1 MAGCRPSAERNGTE
15 PRLPSPGWV
24 GLCTLFSRDDGT
36 PSPRPRRSAPGGP
49 PSARGLAGR
58 HRAGQNRR
66 GPPRAGGSAFLP
78 PWGADDKTER
88 NPFPMKM
95 KTIPW
100 KSAFLRV
107 ALGQAVS
114 QLGSHGV
121 QFALIWWLAEE
132 TASPGV
138 LGAAGLVAY
147 LPMTLLSPPGGV
159 AADRWNR
166 KVLCITADLAMG
178 GGGPGVCRPAGPVCP
193 APLDRAD
200 PAGPAGVGRPSSD
213 RPSSP
218 SSPAGAGGPV
228 GPGQRL
234 DAAAQRRGLPP
245 GAGDRGGP
253 VRGLPLPVVL
263 LSDVVG
269 AALASLAL
277 AGVKI
282 PPLVRQADQTG
293 GFWAEFQA
301 GLAVF
306 RRDRAL
312 GRLVAA
318 QALCMFFYAPLSAFY
333 PLMTSDYFSARPG
346 TAARVE
352 LAFAVGMVVSAFA
365 FSKVGQVGGSSGCPA
380 WVCSPWGGGRPC
392 AGCPHPRGLG
402 GLCRAVPGAGG
413 RRTTCTSSP
422 LQAYLQETVPAE
434 QMGRAFSVLTLISS
448 AAMPVG
454 LLVSAPWPSRW
465 GWPSGSC
472 CPALPCWR
480 GPPPSWPSAAPPRPR
495 RRRASREPLS
505 SPNRAPAEK
514 SAPASH
520 GDAGALLEE
529 EAAGVTWRIPRP

>member
-1 MAGCRPSAERNGTE
+1 
-15 PRLPSPGWV
+15 
-24 GLCTLFSRDDGT
+24 
-36 PSPRPRRSAPGGP
+36 
-49 PSARGLAGR
+49 
-58 HRAGQNRR
+58 
-66 GPPRAGGSAFLP
+66 
-78 PWGADDKTER
+78 
-88 NPFPMKM
+88 MKM

-147 LPMTLLSPPGGV
+147 LPMTLLSPLAGV

-178 GGGPGVCRPAGPVCP
+178 GAALGYAVLLGQFALPPWTVLILLGLRGVGSTFQQPAIQSILPQLVPGDQLVRANGWMQLLNGGAFLLGPVI
-193 APLDRAD
+193 
-200 PAGPAGVGRPSSD
+200 
-213 RPSSP
+213 
-218 SSPAGAGGPV
+218 GAA
-228 GPGQRL
+228 L
-234 DAAAQRRGLPP
+234 YAAF
-245 GAGDRGGP
+245 
-253 VRGLPLPVVL
+253 PLPVVL

-282 PPLVRQADQTG
+282 PPLVRQGDPTG

-333 PLMTSDYFSARPG
+333 PLMTSDYFQRSAWYG
-346 TAARVE
+346 SAVE
-352 LAFAVGMVVSAFA
+352 LAFAVGMVVSAFV
-365 FSKVGQVGGSSGCPA
+365 FSKVGQVGGKLRLSSLGLFA
-380 WVCSPWGGGRPC
+380 MGGGAALCGLLP
-392 AGCPHPRGLG
+392 PHPGGLG

-413 RRTTCTSSP
+413 GGQRAP
-422 LQAYLQETVPAE
+422 HPPAGLPPGDGAGGADGAGLLGAHPDLLGGHAGGPAGE
-434 QMGRAFSVLTLISS
+434 QPPGRAGGG
-448 AAMPVG
+448 G
-454 LLVSAPWPSRW
+454 LLV
-465 GWPSGSC
+465 
-472 CPALPCWR
+472 PAVRPGHAGGDR
-480 GPPPSWPSAAPPRPR
+480 RHPGPPPPRPGPGGGGPAVSRPRPKPGAR
-495 RRRASREPLS
+495 RK
-505 SPNRAPAEK
+505 N
-514 SAPASH
+514 APASH
-520 GDAGALLEE
+520 GDAGALCWEE
-529 EAAGVTWRIPRP
+529 GVAGVTWRIPRP

>member
-1 MAGCRPSAERNGTE
+1 
-15 PRLPSPGWV
+15 
-24 GLCTLFSRDDGT
+24 
-36 PSPRPRRSAPGGP
+36 
-49 PSARGLAGR
+49 
-58 HRAGQNRR
+58 
-66 GPPRAGGSAFLP
+66 
-78 PWGADDKTER
+78 
-88 NPFPMKM
+88 MKM

-147 LPMTLLSPPGGV
+147 LPMTLLSPLAGV

-178 GGGPGVCRPAGPVCP
+178 GAALGYAVLLGQFALPPWTVLILLGLRGVGSTFQQPAIQSILPQLVPADQLVRANGWMQLLNGGAFLLGPVI
-193 APLDRAD
+193 
-200 PAGPAGVGRPSSD
+200 
-213 RPSSP
+213 
-218 SSPAGAGGPV
+218 GAA
-228 GPGQRL
+228 L
-234 DAAAQRRGLPP
+234 YAAF
-245 GAGDRGGP
+245 
-253 VRGLPLPVVL
+253 PLPVVL

-282 PPLVRQADQTG
+282 PPLVRQGGRTG

-333 PLMTSDYFSARPG
+333 PLMTSDYFQRSAWYG
-346 TAARVE
+346 SGVE
-352 LAFAVGMVVSAFA
+352 LAFAVGMVASAFV
-365 FSKVGQVGGSSGCPA
+365 FSKVGQVGGKLRLSSLGLFA
-380 WVCSPWGGGRPC
+380 MGGGAALCGLLP
-392 AGCPHPRGLG
+392 PTLG
-402 GLCRAVPGAGG
+402 GWVVFAGLCLVLGAADNVHLI
-413 RRTTCTSSP
+413 P

-454 LLVSAPWPSRW
+454 LLVSSPLAEQVGVAFWFLL
-465 GWPSGSC
+465 SGLAMLAGTAAIL
-472 CPALPCWR
+472 ALR
-480 GPPPSWPSAAPPRPR
+480 RP
-495 RRRASREPLS
+495 
-505 SPNRAPAEK
+505 APA
-514 SAPASH
+514 P
-520 GDAGALLEE
+520 EE
-529 EAAGVTWRIPRP
+529 EGQP

>member
-1 MAGCRPSAERNGTE
+1 
-15 PRLPSPGWV
+15 
-24 GLCTLFSRDDGT
+24 
-36 PSPRPRRSAPGGP
+36 
-49 PSARGLAGR
+49 
-58 HRAGQNRR
+58 
-66 GPPRAGGSAFLP
+66 
-78 PWGADDKTER
+78 
-88 NPFPMKM
+88 MKM

-121 QFALIWWLAEE
+121 QFALIWCLAEE

-147 LPMTLLSPPGGV
+147 LPMTLLSPLAGV

-178 GGGPGVCRPAGPVCP
+178 GAALGYAVLLGQFALPPWTVLILLGLRGVGSTFQQPAIQSILPQLVPADQLVRANGWMQLLNGGAFLLGPVI
-193 APLDRAD
+193 
-200 PAGPAGVGRPSSD
+200 
-213 RPSSP
+213 
-218 SSPAGAGGPV
+218 GAA
-228 GPGQRL
+228 L
-234 DAAAQRRGLPP
+234 YAAF
-245 GAGDRGGP
+245 
-253 VRGLPLPVVL
+253 PLPVVL

-333 PLMTSDYFSARPG
+333 PLMTSDYFQRSAWYG
-346 TAARVE
+346 SAVE
-352 LAFAVGMVVSAFA
+352 LAFAVGMVVSAFV
-365 FSKVGQVGGSSGCPA
+365 FSKVGQVGGKLRLSSLGLFA
-380 WVCSPWGGGRPC
+380 MGGGVVF
-392 AGCPHPRGLG
+392 A
-402 GLCRAVPGAGG
+402 GLCLVLGAADNVHLI
-413 RRTTCTSSP
+413 P

-454 LLVSAPWPSRW
+454 LLVSSPLAEQVGVAFWFLL
-465 GWPSGSC
+465 SGLAMLAGTAAIL
-472 CPALPCWR
+472 ALR
-480 GPPPSWPSAAPPRPR
+480 RP
-495 RRRASREPLS
+495 
-505 SPNRAPAEK
+505 APA
-514 SAPASH
+514 P
-520 GDAGALLEE
+520 EE
-529 EAAGVTWRIPRP
+529 EGQR

>member
-1 MAGCRPSAERNGTE
+1 
-15 PRLPSPGWV
+15 
-24 GLCTLFSRDDGT
+24 
-36 PSPRPRRSAPGGP
+36 
-49 PSARGLAGR
+49 
-58 HRAGQNRR
+58 
-66 GPPRAGGSAFLP
+66 
-78 PWGADDKTER
+78 
-88 NPFPMKM
+88 M

-147 LPMTLLSPPGGV
+147 LPMTLLSPLAGV

-178 GGGPGVCRPAGPVCP
+178 GAALGYAVLLGQFALPPWTVLILLGLRGVGSTFQQPAIQSILPQLVPADQLVRANGWMQLLNGGAFLLGPVI
-193 APLDRAD
+193 
-200 PAGPAGVGRPSSD
+200 
-213 RPSSP
+213 
-218 SSPAGAGGPV
+218 GAA
-228 GPGQRL
+228 L
-234 DAAAQRRGLPP
+234 YAAF
-245 GAGDRGGP
+245 
-253 VRGLPLPVVL
+253 PLPVVL

-282 PPLVRQADQTG
+282 P
-293 GFWAEFQA
+293 EFQA

-333 PLMTSDYFSARPG
+333 PLMTSDYFQRSAWYG
-346 TAARVE
+346 SAVE

-365 FSKVGQVGGSSGCPA
+365 FSKVGQVGGKLRLSSLGLFA
-380 WVCSPWGGGRPC
+380 MGGGAALCGLLP
-392 AGCPHPRGLG
+392 PTLG
-402 GLCRAVPGAGG
+402 GWVVFAGLCLVLGAADNVHLI
-413 RRTTCTSSP
+413 P

-454 LLVSAPWPSRW
+454 LRLCSPLAVQVGVAFWFLL
-465 GWPSGSC
+465 SGLAMLAGTAAIL
-472 CPALPCWR
+472 ALR
-480 GPPPSWPSAAPPRPR
+480 RP
-495 RRRASREPLS
+495 
-505 SPNRAPAEK
+505 APA
-514 SAPASH
+514 P
-520 GDAGALLEE
+520 EE
-529 EAAGVTWRIPRP
+529 EGQR

>member
-1 MAGCRPSAERNGTE
+1 
-15 PRLPSPGWV
+15 
-24 GLCTLFSRDDGT
+24 
-36 PSPRPRRSAPGGP
+36 
-49 PSARGLAGR
+49 
-58 HRAGQNRR
+58 
-66 GPPRAGGSAFLP
+66 
-78 PWGADDKTER
+78 
-88 NPFPMKM
+88 MKM

-147 LPMTLLSPPGGV
+147 LPMTLLSPLAGV

-178 GGGPGVCRPAGPVCP
+178 GAALGYAVLLGQFALPPWTVLILLGLR
-193 APLDRAD
+193 
-200 PAGPAGVGRPSSD
+200 GVGSTFQQ
-213 RPSSP
+213 
-218 SSPAGAGGPV
+218 PAIQSILPQLVPVIGAA
-228 GPGQRL
+228 L
-234 DAAAQRRGLPP
+234 YAAF
-245 GAGDRGGP
+245 
-253 VRGLPLPVVL
+253 PLPVVL

-282 PPLVRQADQTG
+282 PPLVRQADPTG

-333 PLMTSDYFSARPG
+333 PLMTSDYFQRSAWYG
-346 TAARVE
+346 SAVE
-352 LAFAVGMVVSAFA
+352 LAFAVGMVVSALV
-365 FSKVGQVGGSSGCPA
+365 FSKVGQVGGKLRLSSLGLFA
-380 WVCSPWGGGRPC
+380 MGGGAALCGLLP
-392 AGCPHPRGLG
+392 PTLG
-402 GLCRAVPGAGG
+402 GWVVFAGLCLVLGAADNVHLI
-413 RRTTCTSSP
+413 P

-454 LLVSAPWPSRW
+454 LLVSSPLAEQVGVAFWFLL
-465 GWPSGSC
+465 SGLAMLAGTAAIL
-472 CPALPCWR
+472 ALR
-480 GPPPSWPSAAPPRPR
+480 RP
-495 RRRASREPLS
+495 
-505 SPNRAPAEK
+505 APA
-514 SAPASH
+514 P
-520 GDAGALLEE
+520 EE
-529 EAAGVTWRIPRP
+529 EGQP